1 MNHLFLY
8 LDEELKDKILSDI
21 KSLTYKSFL
30 EVYPDNLIEKND
42 KCENASEA
50 VLPGHFCGEKVCIP
64 RPLGGERNDAVLVDF
79 VGRSLLECPEA
90 TARHLGIIHD
100 YFIRLHPGTGLRR
113 S

>member
-1 MNHLFLY
+1 MY
-8 LDEELKDKILSDI
+8 SLKE
-21 KSLTYKSFL
+21 Y
-30 EVYPDNLIEKND
+30 D

-50 VLPGHFCGEKVCIP
+50 MLPGHFNGESVYSL
-64 RPLGGERNDAVLVDF
+64 PLGGERNDAVLVDF
-79 VGRSLLECPEA
+79 VGRSLLERPEA

>member
-1 MNHLFLY
+1 MY
-8 LDEELKDKILSDI
+8 SLKE
-21 KSLTYKSFL
+21 Y
-30 EVYPDNLIEKND
+30 D